1 MAMPQTLIL
10 NSPIMAG
17 PMNSFPLW
25 TENEISQATGGRWLI
40 APPAD
45 WGPQRVS
52 YDVTGNMAG
61 HFCVLVHPDSW
72 GKGRRAPIKEIPRLA
87 RQGAAGIM
95 IERGHLDLIR
105 TQHGALPQGLPCLIV
120 NNTWSGLQNL
130 AQIARMRFQGKVFA
144 VTGTVGKT
152 TTREMIR
159 HLTGFQGGATASAA
173 NNNNISG
180 VHRSLAYMPRG
191 NAAGVIEMG
200 FGKPLDGIARSSRV
214 AQPNVAILTTIDVAH
229 FDMFTPDMLEG
240 ASGRQLVLRYKA
252 NIFAGLVPGGAAVIN
267 ADFPEYALARAFAE
281 RWTDR
286 IYSFGAA
293 RYADARIEAAQLD
306 ISGTSARVQ
315 ILGQPYDVDLQVP
328 GRHMLMNAL
337 AALLAVGVAGFDLEQ
352 AVSDIACFKPVAGRA
367 RVITAALPKGGQV
380 TIIDDS
386 FNATLAS
393 VRSSIDLLGLAR
405 PKEGGRRIAVLGE
418 IGHIGENEA
427 DEHRKLADT
436 LSVSETDLVFTWG
449 QLMRPMFE
457 TLPPGS
463 RGAHED
469 FSVEALYRQLCV
481 QLRDGDVLTLKSG
494 RGVNGLGDIRFRK
507 FVEHLV
513 AGKDEL
519 VL

>member
-1 MAMPQTLIL
+1 
-10 NSPIMAG
+10 
-17 PMNSFPLW
+17 MNSVPLW
-25 TENEISQATGGRWLI
+25 TANEIAQATGGRWLI
-40 APPAD
+40 APPD
-45 WGPQRVS
+45 NWDPRRVS

-61 HFCVLVHPDSW
+61 HFCVLAHPDSW
-72 GKGRRAPIKEIPRLA
+72 GKGRRDPTGDIPRLA
-87 RQGAAGIM
+87 RQNAAGIM

-105 TQHGALPQGLPCLIV
+105 AQHGALPQDLPCLMV
-120 NNTWSGLQNL
+120 NSTWRGLQNL

-159 HLTGFQGGATASAA
+159 HLTNLQGGATASAA

-180 VHRSLAYMPRG
+180 VNRSLAYMPRG

-229 FDMFTPDMLEG
+229 FDMFTPEMLEN
-240 ASGRQLVLRYKA
+240 ASGRQLVLSYKA
-252 NIFAGLVPGGAAVIN
+252 NVFAGLVPGGAAVIN
-267 ADFPEYALARAFAE
+267 ADMPEYALARAFAE

-293 RYADARIEAAQLD
+293 QHADAGIETAKFE
-306 ISGTSARVQ
+306 ISGTSARVH
-315 ILGQPYDVDLQVP
+315 ILGEPYDLVLQVP

-337 AALLAVGVAGFDLEQ
+337 AALLAVVVAGFDLER
-352 AVSDIACFKPVAGRA
+352 AVSDIAHFKPVKGRA
-367 RVITAALPKGGQV
+367 RVITAPLTRGGKA

-405 PKEGGRRIAVLGE
+405 PKTGGRRIAVLGE
-418 IGHIGENEA
+418 IGHIGANEA
-427 DEHRKLADT
+427 DEHRKLADS
-436 LSVSETDLVFTWG
+436 LCRSETDLVFTWG
-449 QLMRPMFE
+449 PLMRPMFE
-457 TLPPGS
+457 SLPPDI

-469 FSVEALYRQLCV
+469 VSVEALYRELSV
-481 QLRDGDVLTLKSG
+481 RLRDGDVLTLKSG